1 MYGFKG
7 PLKIE
12 SYLRLKKKKIL
23 GNKMQ
28 LHFTILHL
36 ISRKDLSVFDLI
48 LQVLK
53 RTFTE
58 EEIFL
63 DLKISSLKK
72 I

>member
-7 PLKIE
+7 PLKTE
-12 SYLRLKKKKIL
+12 SYLRLKKIIL

-53 RTFTE
+53 
-58 EEIFL
+58 
-63 DLKISSLKK
+63 
-72 I
+72 

>member
-12 SYLRLKKKKIL
+12 SYLRLKKKIIL

-36 ISRKDLSVFDLI
+36 ISKKDLSVFDLI

-53 RTFTE
+53 
-58 EEIFL
+58 
-63 DLKISSLKK
+63 
-72 I
+72 